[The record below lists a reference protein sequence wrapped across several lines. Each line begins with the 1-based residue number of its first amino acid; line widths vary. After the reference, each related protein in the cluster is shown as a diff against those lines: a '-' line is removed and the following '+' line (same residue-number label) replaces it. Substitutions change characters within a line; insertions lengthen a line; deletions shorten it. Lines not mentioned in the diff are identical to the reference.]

1 MRYLYAS
8 YFVFTLFSQGY
19 SHSDG
24 PLQDTAS
31 STAMSPSFRITNQ
44 RDNCSPSLSQSSRR
58 AASVALTGVQF
69 GICFYLV
76 REIWK
81 AFADLF
87 NEFEQGNSMLSMI
100 DDNDLPCTSE
110 EVVDTL
116 IDSLCNKFT
125 GNTTD
130 MKSFTEINQ
139 KNSKVSKHASFLSD
153 LAFRLHES
161 GMVLSSDDQQK
172 GKSVRQVLKSLTRVE
187 VRLLANAL
195 LSPSSILDDKREAGM
210 QKDSLNVVKAWAQV
224 GGLEDVKEGMLDLV
238 FPLMEH
244 LEGHTDPNYYGGLL
258 KNPPG
263 VLLYGPPG
271 CGKTVSFDVDSIHE
285 LLLPIVSLL
294 TPCQMLVRALA
305 MTANARF
312 LCVSP
317 STLLR
322 KYVGET
328 NINVKAL
335 FSLARKIS
343 PCIIFIDEVEGLF
356 RERRTSGDEEHEVN
370 RELKTEFMQL
380 WDGIHKANEGVIIV
394 GATNRPFDVD
404 SALLRRMPR
413 SFYVGLPDDKARQS
427 IIKGILQNVPTSPHF
442 SIDQVVTAL
451 SGYSP
456 SDMKEVM
463 RTAALFPLR
472 EARSQLFKS
481 DKSSPYKLPKL
492 RALETSDV
500 LQACMK
506 ISPTQLSPEYA
517 SSLRSFTSNANRIGQ
532 SDPFQRNE
540 DFFISNSVEDEE
552 ECVDSDLYDSSMNES
567 YDDDSSF

>member
-1 MRYLYAS
+1 
-8 YFVFTLFSQGY
+8 
-19 SHSDG
+19 
-24 PLQDTAS
+24 
-31 STAMSPSFRITNQ
+31 
-44 RDNCSPSLSQSSRR
+44 
-58 AASVALTGVQF
+58 
-69 GICFYLV
+69 
-76 REIWK
+76 
-81 AFADLF
+81 
-87 NEFEQGNSMLSMI
+87 
-100 DDNDLPCTSE
+100 
-110 EVVDTL
+110 
-116 IDSLCNKFT
+116 
-125 GNTTD
+125 
-130 MKSFTEINQ
+130 
-139 KNSKVSKHASFLSD
+139 
-153 LAFRLHES
+153 
-161 GMVLSSDDQQK
+161 
-172 GKSVRQVLKSLTRVE
+172 
-187 VRLLANAL
+187 
-195 LSPSSILDDKREAGM
+195 
-210 QKDSLNVVKAWAQV
+210 
-224 GGLEDVKEGMLDLV
+224 
-238 FPLMEH
+238 
-244 LEGHTDPNYYGGLL
+244 
-258 KNPPG
+258 
-263 VLLYGPPG
+263 
-271 CGKTVSFDVDSIHE
+271 
-285 LLLPIVSLL
+285 
-294 TPCQMLVRALA
+294 MLVRALA

-335 FSLARKIS
+335 FSLARKLS

-380 WDGIHKANEGVIIV
+380 WDGIHKTNEGVIIV

-413 SFYVGLPDDKARQS
+413 SFYVGLPDDKARRS

-456 SDMKEVM
+456 SDIKEVM

-481 DKSSPYKLPKL
+481 DKRSPYKLPIL

-532 SDPFQRNE
+532 SDPFQRDE

-552 ECVDSDLYDSSMNES
+552 ECLDSDLYDSSMNES
-567 YDDDSSF
+567 YDDDNSL